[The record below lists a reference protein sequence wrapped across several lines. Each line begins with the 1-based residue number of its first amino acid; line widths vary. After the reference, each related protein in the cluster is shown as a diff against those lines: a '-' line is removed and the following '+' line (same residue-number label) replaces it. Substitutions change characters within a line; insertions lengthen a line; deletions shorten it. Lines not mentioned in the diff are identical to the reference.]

1 MFEKFEE
8 VERRYET
15 LSHLLS
21 QPEVI
26 SKQEEF
32 QKVAK
37 EYAELGKI
45 VELYRKIKRLDEEI
59 KESQHLLASEEDEE
73 MKRLAKEELNR
84 LTGERGKMEQ
94 DLRMALLPKDPND
107 EKNILLEVR
116 AGTGGDEAGLFAAD
130 LFRMYSK
137 FAEKQGWRMEV
148 LNRHY
153 TGVGGFKEIIAL
165 IEGKGVYSRLKYE
178 SGVHRVQRVPT
189 TESQG
194 RIHTSTVTVAILP
207 EAEEVEVQ
215 IDPSDLRIDIFR
227 SSGPGGQSVNT
238 TDSAV
243 RITHLP
249 TGMVVSCQDEKS
261 QHKNKAKALKILRA
275 RLLERARQE
284 KQTEISEKRRTQVGT
299 GERSERIRT
308 YNFPQGRVTDHRI
321 GLTLYRL
328 EGILEGELD
337 EILNALTTHY
347 QAQALKNN
355 SLEEG
360 VKGSSL
366 PAGPG
371 PDRGRGRQ
379 GFRG

>member
-1 MFEKFEE
+1 M
-8 VERRYET
+8 
-15 LSHLLS
+15 
-21 QPEVI
+21 
-26 SKQEEF
+26 
-32 QKVAK
+32 K
-37 EYAELGKI
+37 E
-45 VELYRKIKRLDEEI
+45 
-59 KESQHLLASEEDEE
+59 
-73 MKRLAKEELNR
+73 
-84 LTGERGKMEQ
+84 

-107 EKNILLEVR
+107 EKNILLEIR
-116 AGTGGDEAGLFAAD
+116 AGTGGDEAGLFAGD

-207 EAEEVEVQ
+207 EAEEVDIQ
-215 IDPSDLRIDIFR
+215 IDPNDLRVDIFR

-275 RLLERARQE
+275 RLLDKARQE
-284 KQTEISEKRRTQVGT
+284 KQTEISEQRRTQVGT

-308 YNFPQGRVTDHRI
+308 YNFPQGRLTDHRI

-328 EGILEGELD
+328 DGVLEGDLGEVI
-337 EILNALTTHY
+337 EALTTHY
-347 QAQALKNN
+347 QAEALK
-355 SLEEG
+355 G
-360 VKGSSL
+360 
-366 PAGPG
+366 
-371 PDRGRGRQ
+371 
-379 GFRG
+379 

>member
-1 MFEKFEE
+1 MLEKLEE

-26 SKQEEF
+26 NNQAEL
-32 QKVAK
+32 QKVAR
-37 EYAELGKI
+37 EYSELVK
-45 VELYRKIKRLDEEI
+45 VVDLYRRLKKLEEEI
-59 KESQHLLASEEDEE
+59 KENRQLLAGDEDEE
-73 MKRLAKEELNR
+73 MKGLAKEELNR
-84 LTGERGKMEQ
+84 LLEEKEKVEK
-94 DLRMALLPKDPND
+94 DLRMAILPKDPND
-107 EKNILLEVR
+107 EKNILLEIR
-116 AGTGGDEAGLFAAD
+116 AGTGGEEAGLFAAD
-130 LFRMYSK
+130 LFRMYAK
-137 FAEKQGWRMEV
+137 YAEQNRWRMEV

-165 IEGKGVYSRLKYE
+165 IEGKGVYSRLKFE
-178 SGVHRVQRVPT
+178 SGVHRVQRVPV

-207 EAEEVEVQ
+207 EAEEVEVE
-215 IDPSDLRIDIFR
+215 IDPNDLRVDIFR

-275 RLLERARQE
+275 RLLDKARQE
-284 KQTEISEKRRTQVGT
+284 KQMEISEKRRNQVGT

-328 EGILEGELD
+328 DRILEGELE
-337 EILNALTTHY
+337 EIIHALTTHY
-347 QAQALKNN
+347 QAEALKG
-355 SLEEG
+355 EG
-360 VKGSSL
+360 ENFKFQSSNVK
-366 PAGPG
+366 
-371 PDRGRGRQ
+371 
-379 GFRG
+379 

>member
-1 MFEKFEE
+1 MFEKLEDL
-8 VERRYET
+8 ERRYET
-15 LSHLLS
+15 LSQLLG

-32 QKVAK
+32 QKAAK
-37 EYAELGKI
+37 EYAELGKV
-45 VELYRKIKRLDEEI
+45 VELYRRVKKVREEI
-59 KESQHLLASEEDEE
+59 RESQDLVNDEEDEE
-73 MKRLAKEELNR
+73 IRRLAKEEVQR
-84 LTGERGKMEQ
+84 LTEAKEKMEE
-94 DLRMALLPKDPND
+94 DLRLALLPKDPND
-107 EKNILLEVR
+107 EKNILLEIR
-116 AGTGGDEAGLFAAD
+116 AGTGGDEAGLFASD

-137 FAEKQGWRMEV
+137 YAEKMGWRLEI
-148 LNRHY
+148 LSRHF
-153 TGVGGFKEIIAL
+153 TGVGGFKELIAL
-165 IEGKGVYSRLKYE
+165 IEGKRVYSRLKFE

-207 EAEEVEVQ
+207 EAEDVDVQ
-215 IDPSDLRIDIFR
+215 IDPNDLRMDIFR

-261 QHKNKAKALKILRA
+261 QHKNKAKGLKILRA
-275 RLLERARQE
+275 RLLDKAKQE
-284 KQTEISEKRRTQVGT
+284 KQTEISEKRRLQVGT

-328 EGILEGELD
+328 DGVLEGDLD
-337 EILNALTTHY
+337 EILQALTTHY
-347 QAQALKNN
+347 QTETLKGEMEN
-355 SLEEG
+355 SR
-360 VKGSSL
+360 VQRASAK
-366 PAGPG
+366 
-371 PDRGRGRQ
+371 
-379 GFRG
+379 

>member
-1 MFEKFEE
+1 MFEKLED

-15 LSHLLS
+15 LYHLLG

-26 SKQEEF
+26 SKQDEL

-37 EYAELGKI
+37 EYAELTKI
-45 VELYRKIKRLDEEI
+45 VDLYRKFKKLDVEI
-59 KESQHLLASEEDEE
+59 EESQHLLASEEDEG
-73 MKRLAKEELNR
+73 MKRLAKEELDR
-84 LTGERGKMEQ
+84 LLAERERVEG
-94 DLRMALLPKDPND
+94 DLKFVLLPKDPND
-107 EKNILLEVR
+107 EKNIILEIR
-116 AGTGGDEAGLFAAD
+116 AGTGGDEAGLFASD
-130 LFRMYSK
+130 LFRMYAK
-137 FAEKQGWRMEV
+137 LAEKNGWRIEV
-148 LNRHY
+148 LDRHY

-165 IEGKGVYSRLKYE
+165 VEGKGVYSRLKFE
-178 SGVHRVQRVPT
+178 SGVHRVQRVPV

-215 IDPSDLRIDIFR
+215 IDPNDLRVDIFR

-243 RITHLP
+243 RITHIP

-275 RLLERARQE
+275 RLKDKAAQE
-284 KQTEISEKRRTQVGT
+284 KHLEISEKRRLQVGT

-328 EGILEGELD
+328 EAVLEGDMD
-337 EILNALTTHY
+337 EIIKALTTHY
-347 QAQALKNN
+347 QTEALKGN
-355 SLEEG
+355 
-360 VKGSSL
+360 
-366 PAGPG
+366 
-371 PDRGRGRQ
+371 
-379 GFRG
+379 